1 MRMLLTSMALS
12 EKSEHARALK
22 HTSSLTKIHTPA
34 RTSTVLRVVEKAT
47 AIRTKIDALMVV
59 HTDFTSSTK
68 ERLSLRAPIAQ
79 SEHACAMTR
88 TSSLTKNIITA
99 KISGVLRLVDG
110 TTAIRKQI
118 NALMVVPTDYTSR
131 TKER

>member
-1 MRMLLTSMALS
+1 MALS
-12 EKSEHARALK
+12 EQSEHARAMK
-22 HTSSLTKIHTPA
+22 TICSLTKKHMPA
-34 RTSTVLRVVEKAT
+34 RTSTVLRVVEKTT
-47 AIRTKIDALMVV
+47 AIRNQIDALMFV
-59 HTDFTSSTK
+59 HTDYTSSPK
-68 ERLSLRAPIAQ
+68 ERLFSRAPIAQ

-99 KISGVLRLVDG
+99 KISIVLRVVDG